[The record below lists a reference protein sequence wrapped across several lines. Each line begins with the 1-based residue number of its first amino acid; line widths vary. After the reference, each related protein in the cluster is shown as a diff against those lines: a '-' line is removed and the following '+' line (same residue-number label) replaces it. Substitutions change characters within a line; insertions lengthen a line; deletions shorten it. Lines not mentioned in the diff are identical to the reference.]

1 MSGARIGIESYRRRQ
16 GFWNAVESPF
26 VVHLVLFLA
35 VFFVTAPLVWEL
47 LTSFKTNQ
55 AVYDLTYFPRN
66 PTLESYH
73 IALVE
78 RGFWRAIVNSIIIST
93 ASTVAVMALGTPAGY
108 VFSRY
113 RFPFDNLVFTFVLFT
128 RLFPPIGLV
137 VPYYRIMGLAGL
149 LNTRVGI
156 VVANVYLW
164 LPLVVY
170 IMRNFFI
177 TIPKELDEAARVDG
191 CTKLQAF
198 RHVVFPVVLPGFAA
212 GTILT
217 FLYSWREF
225 LFAFTV
231 STDLSSMTIP
241 VATYLFVGDT
251 SIQWASM
258 AAAAVVATIP
268 SALVVFFFQRY
279 IVVGLT
285 GGLKR

>member
-1 MSGARIGIESYRRRQ
+1 MSVDRGLERYRRRQ
-16 GFWNAVESPF
+16 RVWDALESPY

-35 VFFVTAPLVWEL
+35 VFFIVTPLVWEL
-47 LTSFKTNQ
+47 ITSFKTNR
-55 AVYDLTYFPRN
+55 AVYDLTYLPRN

-73 IALVE
+73 TALIE
-78 RGFWRAIVNSIIIST
+78 RGYWRAVVNSVIIAS
-93 ASTVAVMALGTPAGY
+93 ASTVVVMALGVPAGY

-113 RFPFDNLVFTFVLFT
+113 RFRFDNLVFTFVLFT

-137 VPYYRIMGLAGL
+137 VPYFRIMNVFGLI
-149 LNTRVGI
+149 NTRTGI
-156 VVANVYLW
+156 VLANVYLW

-177 TIPKELDEAARVDG
+177 TIPRELDEAAMIDG
-191 CTKLQAF
+191 CTKVQAF
-198 RHVVFPVVLPGFAA
+198 RYAVLPVVMPGVAA

-231 STDLSSMTIP
+231 ATDLSSMTIP
-241 VATYLFVGDT
+241 VATFLFVGDT
-251 SIQWASM
+251 SIEWASM

-268 SALVVFFFQRY
+268 SAIVVFFFQRY